1 MTASA
6 VFGKLLRADIVPIC
20 LFQATIG
27 GPRNGAALEKSTSR
41 YTGELREIHSAIQD
55 IFHTS
60 VSVQEMLSISHSPER
75 DFAIRVLV
83 SLASLLQAW
92 IPPTHAEN
100 PRVDARG
107 AVKAD
112 GPIRPNEVGI
122 SGFCG
127 ISTLDAIH
135 AASGDLVSL
144 AAQNLI
150 NLLLAYMVV
159 WKVSA
164 ARVDF
169 HEKEAGG
176 YVAGFN
182 APIRAQRQRA
192 RNPARRIGEWK
203 SASRIP

>member
-6 VFGKLLRADIVPIC
+6 VFGKLLRADIGPIC
-20 LFQATIG
+20 LFLGHHRRAAKRNSAGKTNKSIHRRAVIG
-27 GPRNGAALEKSTSR
+27 LKV
-41 YTGELREIHSAIQD
+41 LLKREIHSAIQD

-83 SLASLLQAW
+83 SLASLLEAW

-100 PRVDARG
+100 PGVDARG

-112 GPIRPNEVGI
+112 GPISANEVGI

-144 AAQNLI
+144 AAQDLI
-150 NLLLAYMVV
+150 NLLLAYMMV

-176 YVAGFN
+176 ACPPG
-182 APIRAQRQRA
+182 
-192 RNPARRIGEWK
+192 
-203 SASRIP
+203 

>member
-1 MTASA
+1 
-6 VFGKLLRADIVPIC
+6 
-20 LFQATIG
+20 
-27 GPRNGAALEKSTSR
+27 
-41 YTGELREIHSAIQD
+41 
-55 IFHTS
+55 
-60 VSVQEMLSISHSPER
+60 MLSISHSPER

-100 PRVDARG
+100 PRLDARG

-112 GPIRPNEVGI
+112 GPISANEVGI

-144 AAQNLI
+144 AAQDLI
-150 NLLLAYMVV
+150 NLLLAYMMV

-176 YVAGFN
+176 
-182 APIRAQRQRA
+182 
-192 RNPARRIGEWK
+192 
-203 SASRIP
+203 